1 MPFVEINCLFLEEII
16 MEVKVRPDIGQLQ
29 GQDPERREESE
40 NLMTFEEFLNSFEFE
55 MERMDEID
63 KGLPFTDD

>member
-1 MPFVEINCLFLEEII
+1 

-40 NLMTFEEFLNSFEFE
+40 NLMTFEDFLSCFDSE
-55 MERMDEID
+55 MQRLDEID
-63 KGLPFTDD
+63 KDLPFTDD